1 MNRIGMYLRAL
12 ERTDP
17 WLDGDVTEAFDL
29 RSLGGGEPRRSE
41 YTGMKAMMVA
51 MLEDAIQCYVS
62 PSRRMRTDAEY
73 WIKSSSHRPAF
84 SFCVVCEMLGLDPDA
99 VRRVIQGLPRRDHTR
114 RRALPRSR
122 PNARRGGAA
131 VADAALRQPQP

>member
-29 RSLGGGEPRRSE
+29 MSLGGGEPRRSE
-41 YTGMKAMMVA
+41 YTGTKALMVA
-51 MLEDAIQCYVS
+51 MLEDAIECYVS
-62 PSRRMRTDAEY
+62 PSARMRAEAEY
-73 WIKSSSHRPAF
+73 WIESANRRLAF
-84 SFCVVCEMLGLDPDA
+84 SFCVVCETLGLDPDA
-99 VRRVIQGLPRRDHTR
+99 VRRVIQGLPRRNDTR

-122 PNARRGGAA
+122 PNARRAGPA